1 MCGERVV
8 YLHTKL
14 RESKSMDT
22 EIDTKLGEVKEWLKK
37 EFAAIRTGQA
47 SPALL
52 DGVKIESYG
61 TLVTMN
67 QVASIGV
74 EDARTLRI
82 SPWDASQIV
91 AIERALTE
99 ADLGVSVVTDSAGV
113 RAIFPELTAERR
125 VQLLK
130 LAKAKL
136 EDARISVRSVRDEA
150 MKHIEKDEKA
160 GEISEDD
167 KFSQKETVQES
178 IDKANTELEQL
189 FTKKE
194 QELNK

>member
-1 MCGERVV
+1 
-8 YLHTKL
+8 
-14 RESKSMDT
+14 MDT